1 VETALFSFRF
11 ISGISEIKLSTLFR
25 HSKKMEIAT
34 NTDGEITIV
43 ELNGDI
49 DASTAP
55 KVQELVLPL
64 AQSGKKLLLNM
75 TGVPYM
81 SSAGLRSLLALYR
94 QASTQ
99 ECKLVLV
106 GLSPEIQDTM
116 SVTGFLGFFTIT
128 ESVDLGITVL
138 NS

>member
-1 VETALFSFRF
+1 
-11 ISGISEIKLSTLFR
+11 
-25 HSKKMEIAT
+25 MEIAT
-34 NTDGEITIV
+34 KTDGEITIV

-75 TGVPYM
+75 TEVPYM

-94 QASTQ
+94 QASAQ

-106 GLSPEIQDTM
+106 GLSPEITDTM
-116 SVTGFLGFFTIT
+116 SVTGFLAFFTIT
-128 ESVDLGITVL
+128 ESVDQGIAAL
-138 NS
+138 KA